1 MFVLLLIWKIYVMNY
16 NISFQEMAKL
26 GMEIVSKQPPVSLV
40 AAKKQVEK
48 LKKLSTQKNKKQR
61 SS

>member
-1 MFVLLLIWKIYVMNY
+1 MNY
-16 NISFQEMAKL
+16 NISFQERAKL
-26 GMEIVSKQPPVSLV
+26 GMEIISKQQPISLQ

-61 SS
+61 S